1 MRRNLLVAVAL
12 ALAACGQDGS
22 VGPTPSP
29 IPGSYNL
36 TMVDGQ
42 VLPVNV
48 IDLGA
53 YKAYIVSGTLDLNSD
68 GTYHIEFDVR
78 IEDSGNIR
86 TQTQD
91 DVGLWNIID
100 DAITLASSRGSFSQS
115 GTVSGDAIT
124 LQSGGR
130 VLVLRK

>member
-22 VGPTPSP
+22 AGPIPSP

-42 VLPVNV
+42 VLPINV
-48 IDLGA
+48 VDLGA

-68 GTYHIEFDVR
+68 GTYYIDFDVR
-78 IEDSGNIR
+78 VEDSGNIR
-86 TQTQD
+86 TQTLD
-91 DVGLWNIID
+91 DVGLWNVMD
-100 DAITLASSRGSFSQS
+100 DSITLASTRGSISRT
-115 GTVSGDAIT
+115 GTLSGDAIT